1 MTSPLHVR
9 LAGRHFL
16 FFVLCC
22 SELLLFRGNVDI
34 SSSSPSFEV
43 TFVKAVT
50 HTPADDTHHLILDDL
65 TPSITSEYRRSD

>member
-9 LAGRHFL
+9 LADTFSSS
-16 FFVLCC
+16 CC
-22 SELLLFRGNVDI
+22 LFRGNVDI

-50 HTPADDTHHLILDDL
+50 HTPADDTHRLILDYL
-65 TPSITSEYRRSD
+65 TPSIASEYRRSDFKRRV